1 MLRVRQPPRFRLCSY
16 QNNTHLQKMFAN
28 TKTLVLYC
36 NRYIIHRESC
46 EKINI
51 SKGTAMQGDPVD
63 EFIDKLIKEK
73 NLTSLDDEMR
83 SRVASELKELVM
95 SNINKA
101 IVQQI
106 PEEKAKELTE
116 LLDDEGT
123 TEEQLQGFVE
133 ANVDVAKITA
143 MELARFRNA
152 YLGVG

>member
-1 MLRVRQPPRFRLCSY
+1 
-16 QNNTHLQKMFAN
+16 
-28 TKTLVLYC
+28 
-36 NRYIIHRESC
+36 
-46 EKINI
+46 
-51 SKGTAMQGDPVD
+51 MQGDPVD

-83 SRVASELKELVM
+83 ARVASELKELVM

-116 LLDDEGT
+116 LLDDQNT
-123 TEEQLQGFVE
+123 NEEQLQGFVE
-133 ANVDVAKITA
+133 SVVDVKKITA